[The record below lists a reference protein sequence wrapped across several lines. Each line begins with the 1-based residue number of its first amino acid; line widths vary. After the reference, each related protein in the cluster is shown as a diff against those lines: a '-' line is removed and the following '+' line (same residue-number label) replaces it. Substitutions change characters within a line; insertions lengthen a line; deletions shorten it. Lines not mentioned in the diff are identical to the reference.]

1 MFSSLL
7 HLLVVKLFFLGKLFE
22 LVHFVILTQEKVI
35 QDFLNVFV
43 SIAALLGGLF
53 SLFLLLNSDDF
64 ALFVALFKKLLKSIV
79 HNLLDLVNL
88 VIEYAE

>member
-22 LVHFVILTQEKVI
+22 LVHLVILTQEKVI

-43 SIAALLGGLF
+43 SIVALLGGLF

-79 HNLLDLVNL
+79 NDLLDLVNL